1 MDKNIHFQHTKDDAE
16 LQYIF
21 YVNLSIFNLYC
32 INSSLRILTSTRFP
46 ISSVSWITQAKIRTK
61 RILTDAIGDVA
72 NGDRRIAFVGIWKNP
87 RGRHQTISFRLENKW
102 IYAVC
107 HITIIFA
114 YFRVW
119 ANLPSRTLSQRLD
132 CLFSFSDRRTF
143 YAQCLVFVDTFMSE
157 QFHILITVLCQFV
170 LQFDQTL
177 PKSPWHCRSIA
188 RSVSS

>member
-72 NGDRRIAFVGIWKNP
+72 NGDRGIAFVGIWKNP

-107 HITIIFA
+107 HITIIFSIFPCVGKSA
-114 YFRVW
+114 ITNFKLATWLFIQFFWQKNLLCSVFGFCRHIHVRAIPYFNNGSLSICFTIW
-119 ANLPSRTLSQRLD
+119 PNLTQIPV
-132 CLFSFSDRRTF
+132 
-143 YAQCLVFVDTFMSE
+143 A
-157 QFHILITVLCQFV
+157 
-170 LQFDQTL
+170 L
-177 PKSPWHCRSIA
+177 P
-188 RSVSS
+188 